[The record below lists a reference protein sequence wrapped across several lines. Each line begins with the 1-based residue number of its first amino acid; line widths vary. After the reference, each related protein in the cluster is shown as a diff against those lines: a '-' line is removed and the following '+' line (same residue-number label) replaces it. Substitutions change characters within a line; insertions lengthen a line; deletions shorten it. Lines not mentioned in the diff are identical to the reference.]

1 MPACQYFQSHAIN
14 KVNAQIAWIEK
25 MKKALIAGLIA
36 LSVPGLVMAD
46 HDAELAFTA
55 GAFEAF
61 DSDFRATE
69 IGVEY
74 RFAPVASAFD
84 LIPTLGVAINSDG
97 GYWAYA
103 GVRYDWDF
111 SPKWTLTPSFAVA
124 GYEDGAGR
132 DLGYG
137 MEFRTGLDLAYRL
150 SDDSRLALGIYHMS
164 NADIADDNPGSESVI
179 VTYSFGF

>member
-1 MPACQYFQSHAIN
+1 
-14 KVNAQIAWIEK
+14 
-25 MKKALIAGLIA
+25 
-36 LSVPGLVMAD
+36 MAD

-55 GAFEAF
+55 GAFDAL

-69 IGVEY
+69 IGGEY
-74 RFAPVASAFD
+74 RFAPVASAVG
-84 LIPTLGVAINSDG
+84 LIPTLGVAMNSDG

-103 GVRYDWDF
+103 GVLYDWDF